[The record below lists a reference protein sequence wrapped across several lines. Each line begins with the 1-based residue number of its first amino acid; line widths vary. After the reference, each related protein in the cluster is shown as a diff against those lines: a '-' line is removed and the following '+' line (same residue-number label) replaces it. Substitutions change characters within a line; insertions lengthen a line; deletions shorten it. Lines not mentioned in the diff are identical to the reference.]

1 MELLPTTYAQIR
13 LGELFSFFER
23 EKFPIF
29 VSKKCKLF
37 MNEIPLFPYSPVLS
51 ILFHTVQMRNFSGFS
66 MS

>member
-37 MNEIPLFPYSPVLS
+37 MNEIPLFP
-51 ILFHTVQMRNFSGFS
+51 
-66 MS
+66 